1 MQLAQALR
9 IDIRAHMRTLAP
21 QGTLEHGVGRRP
33 EEDCVEH
40 RPTRRTVAAV
50 IAVTS
55 ILAACGGGGASPAAP
70 SPAGEASSVNVTLQ
84 EWAVV
89 PDAASAS
96 AGTVTF
102 TVINTGPEDV
112 HEFVILKTDLDAGSL
127 PVDATGTVTEEGEGI
142 AVVDEI
148 EDIPVGA
155 TQELTVTLEPG
166 KYVLLCNIYSA
177 DEQEAHYKL
186 GMRTNFTVN

>member
-1 MQLAQALR
+1 M
-9 IDIRAHMRTLAP
+9 
-21 QGTLEHGVGRRP
+21 
-33 EEDCVEH
+33 EH

-142 AVVDEI
+142 SVVDEI

-166 KYVLLCNIYSA
+166 KYVLLCNIYAA

-186 GMRTNFTVN
+186 GMRADFTVN